1 MTDPSRNVIEIE
13 DEKDKARQPTPSRS
27 ASSAFQPT
35 NFNPKTFPF
44 LASMLRKMSGTTKLE
59 PARIQATTVSAEA
72 TVAATVG
79 AAVELIKPIEAVTVE
94 EVQEITRNLL
104 P

>member
-1 MTDPSRNVIEIE
+1 
-13 DEKDKARQPTPSRS
+13 
-27 ASSAFQPT
+27 
-35 NFNPKTFPF
+35 
-44 LASMLRKMSGTTKLE
+44 MLRKMSGTTKLE

-94 EVQEITRNLL
+94 EVQEITRNL
-104 P
+104 PP

>member
-1 MTDPSRNVIEIE
+1 MTDPSHNVIEIG
-13 DEKDKARQPTPSRS
+13 DEKDEARQPTPSLS

-35 NFNPKTFPF
+35 KFNPKTFPF

-72 TVAATVG
+72 TVAATEG
-79 AAVELIKPIEAVTVE
+79 SAVDLIKPIEVAAV
-94 EVQEITRNLL
+94 
-104 P
+104 